1 MELLLLLL
9 FFFFRGGGGG
19 RGVGGGGEESGDGR
33 GVTTICHINEP
44 REYSDQHPR
53 NLNSL
58 CKARVAKDPKIFKR
72 TAKTDRA
79 IM

>member
-1 MELLLLLL
+1 MW
-9 FFFFRGGGGG
+9 GG
-19 RGVGGGGEESGDGR
+19 RGRGR
-33 GVTTICHINEP
+33 ERGREGVTTICHINEP

-58 CKARVAKDPKIFKR
+58 CKARVANDPKIFKR

-79 IM
+79 IL